1 MTGDTQTPMAD
12 EYSGRVL
19 VLFATSVLTTGIAFL
34 IGLML
39 ARLLGPSGKGD
50 FYLLTLLP
58 ATLTVL
64 IQLGLPQAFGYFAA
78 RGQTVGINRK
88 SIVLTVALGF
98 PALLAT
104 IILIPVLRSTIL
116 GFLDPYEIVLGV
128 SVLPLLLM
136 ATFTTGTLLGRQ
148 AVRWY
153 ASVNIGLTIA
163 SLCIYLT
170 LVGIM
175 GLGLVGALWAAVLVA
190 CIGPVGYLI
199 GAVRAT
205 RWIAKPQRVT
215 YRELFRY
222 GLPLYPGNLTQYFS
236 ARVDVYLLAWLVPD
250 PAASL
255 GYYSMAVTMAQT
267 VFFFPTAV
275 STMFFPY
282 VVEAS
287 REDSGR
293 NVAMVSRVT
302 LIVTAGFALA
312 LAPAVTVMIHVILPA
327 FDDALPAFYVLLP
340 GIISLSLVKVL
351 SSYLAGLALT
361 GWLSSVNVA
370 SLGLNLVA
378 NLILI
383 PPLGIVG
390 AALASLISYS
400 ASALALSVRASH
412 LSQSSVSDFWI
423 PHFSDVRFAFETTLG
438 LGRRLLRRGRMI

>member
-1 MTGDTQTPMAD
+1 MTGDADTPIGGQ
-12 EYSGRVL
+12 YSGRVL
-19 VLFATSVLTTGIAFL
+19 ILFATSVLTTGIAFL

-39 ARLLGPSGKGD
+39 ARLLGPAGKGD

-78 RGQTVGINRK
+78 RGQTVGINAK
-88 SIVLTVALGF
+88 SVVLTVALGF
-98 PALLAT
+98 PALLVT
-104 IILIPVLRSTIL
+104 ILLIPILRTTIMD
-116 GFLDPYEIVLGV
+116 FLDPYEIILGV
-128 SVLPLLLM
+128 CVLPLLLM

-163 SLCIYLT
+163 SLCIYVT
-170 LVGIM
+170 IVGIL
-175 GLGLVGALWAAVLVA
+175 GFGLVGALWAAVLVA
-190 CIGPVGYLI
+190 CIGPAGYLI
-199 GAVRAT
+199 GSMRAT
-205 RWIAKPQRVT
+205 RRIANPQRVT
-215 YRELFRY
+215 YRELLRY

-236 ARVDVYLLAWLVPD
+236 ARVDVYLLAWLLPN
-250 PAASL
+250 PAAPL
-255 GYYSMAVTMAQT
+255 GLYSMAVTMAQT

-275 STMFFPY
+275 STIFFPY

-293 NVAMVSRVT
+293 HVAMVSRVT

-312 LAPAVTVMIHVILPA
+312 LAPAATVMIHVILPA
-327 FDDALPAFYVLLP
+327 FEGALPAFYILLP
-340 GIISLSLVKVL
+340 AIVSLSLVRVL
-351 SSYLAGLALT
+351 SSYLAGLAMT

-370 SLGLNLVA
+370 SLGLNVVA

-400 ASALALSVRASH
+400 ASALALSVRASR
-412 LSQSSVSDFWI
+412 LSEGSVSDFWI
-423 PHFSDVRFAFETTLG
+423 PRPGDVRFAFETTLG
-438 LGRRLLRRGRMI
+438 LGRRLMRRGRAA